1 MRILITQSNPTL
13 GDLKKNIQSI
23 KEAISLGKQVKA
35 DLVVFPEMALTGY
48 PPEDLLFIPHFMK
61 NVEEG
66 LYDIVKNTEGI
77 SVLLGLPRKC
87 MENRLYNSCALIH
100 DKKIIGF
107 ADKILLPTY
116 DVFDE
121 RRYFEPGDEVK
132 IWAFGD
138 ERVGITICEDIWQHS
153 GCLEASYYD
162 RDPIQELQKHRPTL
176 VINMSASPYNNGKY
190 AIRLKVSQKVSETLQ
205 CPVIFCNQV
214 GGNDSLLFDGRSYVL
229 DNEQLIQQAKAF
241 EEDTLLIDTNRLTQ
255 KPVRLMPSVEETYH
269 ALVMGVRDYFRK
281 TGHNKA
287 CLGLSGG
294 VDSAVVACIAKEA
307 LGSSSVMS
315 LMMPSRYT
323 SQESLRD
330 AQQLANRL
338 EISYREKSIEPFFD
352 TLIEGL
358 GAIQSITEENI
369 QSRIR
374 GMLLMAYCNETQSLL
389 LNTGNKSEL
398 AMGYCTLY
406 GDMCG
411 ALSVLGDVVK
421 GKVYELAHFI
431 NKDRE
436 VIPAYILERPPSA
449 ELKAG
454 QKDSDSLPE
463 YPILDAVLTAYIEE
477 GLDAHTISRE
487 KNISIECVSEIIKR
501 IHANEYKRRQSPLAL
516 RVSPKAFCVG
526 RKVPIT

>member
-1 MRILITQSNPTL
+1 MRILIIQSNPKL
-13 GDLKKNIQSI
+13 GDLKKNTISI
-23 KEAISLGKQVKA
+23 KKAILFGKQAQA

-48 PPEDLLFIPHFMK
+48 PPEDILLNPHFIED
-61 NVEEG
+61 VEEG
-66 LYDIVKNTEGI
+66 FQELVGETDHI
-77 SVLLGLPRKC
+77 SILLGLPRRCKK
-87 MENRLYNSCALIH
+87 NRLYNSCALIQH
-100 DKKIIGF
+100 KKVLGF

-121 RRYFEPGDEVK
+121 RRYFEPGEDVK
-132 IWAFGD
+132 VWQLGD

-162 RDPIQELQKHRPTL
+162 RDPVQELQHLHPTL
-176 VINMSASPYNNGKY
+176 VINVSASPYNRGKY
-190 AIRLKVSQKVSETLQ
+190 ATRLKVSQKVTQTLQ

-214 GGNDSLLFDGRSYVL
+214 GGNDGLLFDGRSYLL
-229 DNEQLIQQAKAF
+229 DKGKLCQQAKAF
-241 EEDTLLIDTNRLTQ
+241 EEDAILIDTQNLTPQ
-255 KPVRLMPSVEETYH
+255 KIGQLTSVEETYR
-269 ALVMGVRDYFRK
+269 ALVMGVRDYFIK
-281 TGHNKA
+281 TGHSKA

-294 VDSAVVACIAKEA
+294 IDSAVVACIAKEA
-307 LGSSSVMS
+307 LGSASVMA
-315 LMMPSRYT
+315 LIMPSRYT

-330 AQQLANRL
+330 AQKLANGL
-338 EISYREKSIEPFFD
+338 GIAYQDISIEPFFKSF
-352 TLIEGL
+352 ISGL
-358 GAIQSITEENI
+358 NHPQGITEENI

-411 ALSVLGDVVK
+411 ALSVLGDVTK
-421 GKVYELAHFI
+421 GEIYELAHFI
-431 NKDRE
+431 NKDQE
-436 VIPAYILERPPSA
+436 LIPAYILERPPSA
-449 ELKAG
+449 ELKSG

-463 YPILDAVLTAYIEE
+463 YPLLDVVITAYIEE
-477 GLDAHTISRE
+477 GLDANTISQE
-487 KNISIECVSEIIKR
+487 KKIPIDCVRDIIKR
-501 IHANEYKRRQSPLAL
+501 IHANEYKRRQAPLAL